1 MYKIYFYTDRNGKS
15 QVKEY
20 LSMLALKNDKDS
32 RIKLTKIRDYIK
44 VLSEHG
50 TLIGEP
56 YIKHIDGEIWELRP
70 LRDRFLF
77 AAWDGSD
84 FIILHQFTK
93 KTQKT
98 PPREKEKAKR
108 NLHDYFERRHGN
120 GT

>member
-20 LSMLALKNDKDS
+20 LSMLASKNDKDS

-77 AAWDGSD
+77 AAWDGAILLF
-84 FIILHQFTK
+84 FISLRK
-93 KTQKT
+93 KHK
-98 PPREKEKAKR
+98 K
-108 NLHDYFERRHGN
+108 HRRVK
-120 GT
+120 